1 MPRVKRG
8 VHAKKKHRSVLKATK
23 GYRHGASKKERQ
35 ARTAMLKAGVDAFMG
50 RRDKKNDF
58 RRLWNIKINAAVRSI
73 SEGTLSY
80 SKFINLLKI
89 KKVELDRKSLA
100 TLAEFHPASFERLV
114 KQIQKAAQVH

>member
-1 MPRVKRG
+1 MPRVKG
-8 VHAKKKHRSVLKATK
+8 GTHALKKRRTVLTATK

-58 RRLWNIKINAAVRSI
+58 RRLWNIKIGAAVTPL
-73 SEGTLSY
+73 GLSY
-80 SKFINLLKI
+80 SKFIHLLKV

-100 TLAEFHPASFERLV
+100 TLAEHHPASFERLV
-114 KQIQKAAQVH
+114 KQVQA